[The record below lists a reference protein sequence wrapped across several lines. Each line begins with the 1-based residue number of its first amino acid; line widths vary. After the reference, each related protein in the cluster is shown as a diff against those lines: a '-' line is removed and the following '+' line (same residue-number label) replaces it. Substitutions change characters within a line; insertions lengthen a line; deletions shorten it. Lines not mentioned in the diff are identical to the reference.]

1 MTNTPADPLREQ
13 DRRQPAP
20 TAADL
25 AACPTPGERAD
36 PLAILAGQAQ
46 NRVPEL
52 IPVRHAR
59 MAATP
64 FTFYR
69 GAAAVMADDL
79 SRTPDTG
86 IITQLCGD
94 AHLSNLGL
102 FFSPERRMV
111 FDLNDFDETHIGPFE
126 WDVKRL
132 AASFAIAGRNNG
144 FDDATNR
151 KIAKTVAKF
160 YRQTIKQSV
169 SMTTLECWY
178 AGIDVE
184 VVMRDLGNL
193 FDTSMTERTQKA
205 LRKARHRNSAQ
216 ALAKLCEIDP
226 DGNAHIRSD
235 PPLLVPIKE
244 RFSGEDAAVVE
255 ERVRERVDSYR
266 ATLPLHVQTLL
277 AQFSLVDIAFKVVGV
292 GSVGTRAWIVLM
304 MGRSLE
310 DPLFLQVK
318 EAQRSVL
325 ADHVPSSGF
334 DNQGQRVVE
343 GQRLLQAASDL
354 FLGWSTGLDENG
366 ERRDFYVRQLRDGKG
381 SVVVEALEPDG
392 MKLYARLCGVA
403 LGQAHART
411 STRFDI
417 ARYLT
422 ETKGFADAMAEFSIA
437 YADLNDADHVQM
449 TAAINRGELSV
460 YDLTAEGKNAEG
472 KG

>member
-1 MTNTPADPLREQ
+1 MPTTP
-13 DRRQPAP
+13 
-20 TAADL
+20 ADL
-25 AACPTPGERAD
+25 AACPTRGERAD
-36 PLAILAGQAQ
+36 PLTILAAQ
-46 NRVPEL
+46 TRNRVPEL

-59 MAATP
+59 MAETP

-144 FDDATNR
+144 FDDKTNR
-151 KIAKTVAKF
+151 KIAKTVAKA
-160 YRQTIKQSV
+160 YRRTIRRSV

-184 VVMRDLGNL
+184 SMLADLGDRL
-193 FDTSMTERTQKA
+193 DTSMTARTQKA

-226 DGNAHIRSD
+226 EGNARIRSD
-235 PPLLVPIKE
+235 PPLLVPLTE
-244 RFSGEDAAVVE
+244 RFTDEDAAVVE

-366 ERRDFYVRQLRDGKG
+366 DRRDFYVRQLRDGKG
-381 SVVVEALEPDG
+381 SVVVEALEPEG
-392 MKLYARLCGVA
+392 MKLYARLCGMA

-417 ARYLT
+417 ARYLS
-422 ETKGFADAMAEFSIA
+422 ETTGFADAMADFSIN

-460 YDLTAEGKNAEG
+460 YDLAAEDEKAKG

>member
-1 MTNTPADPLREQ
+1 
-13 DRRQPAP
+13 
-20 TAADL
+20 
-25 AACPTPGERAD
+25 
-36 PLAILAGQAQ
+36 
-46 NRVPEL
+46 
-52 IPVRHAR
+52 
-59 MAATP
+59 
-64 FTFYR
+64 
-69 GAAAVMADDL
+69 
-79 SRTPDTG
+79 
-86 IITQLCGD
+86 
-94 AHLSNLGL
+94 
-102 FFSPERRMV
+102 MV

-160 YRQTIKQSV
+160 YRQTIEQSV

-193 FDTSMTERTQKA
+193 FDTSMTERTQRA

-417 ARYLT
+417 ARYLS

>member
-1 MTNTPADPLREQ
+1 MTTTPADPQSQRH
-13 DRRQPAP
+13 PVP

-25 AACPTPGERAD
+25 AACPTPGERSD
-36 PLAILAGQAQ
+36 PLAILARQAL

-102 FFSPERRMV
+102 FFSPERRLV

-132 AASFAIAGRNNG
+132 AASFTIAGRNNG
-144 FDDATNR
+144 FDDTTNR
-151 KIAKTVAKF
+151 TIAKIVAKT
-160 YRQTIKQSV
+160 YRRTLKRSV
-169 SMTTLECWY
+169 PMTTLECWY

-184 VVMRDLGNL
+184 AVVGEFGDLL
-193 FDTSMTERTQKA
+193 DTSIAERTQKA

-226 DGNAHIRSD
+226 DGTAHIRSD
-235 PPLLVPIKE
+235 PPLLVPLKE
-244 RFSGEDAAVVE
+244 RFSSEDAAVVE

-266 ATLPLHVQTLL
+266 ATLPLHVQALL

-304 MGRSLE
+304 MGKNLE

-325 ADHVPSSGF
+325 ADYVPTSGF

-381 SVVVEALEPDG
+381 SVVVEALEPDA
-392 MKLYARLCGVA
+392 MKLYARLCGTA
-403 LGQAHART
+403 LAQAHART

-417 ARYLT
+417 ARYLS

-437 YADLNDADHVQM
+437 YADLNDADHAQM
-449 TAAINRGELSV
+449 TAAISRGELSV
-460 YDLTAEGKNAEG
+460 HDLTAAGKS
-472 KG
+472 